1 MMILAAILG
10 VVHSARY
17 GPGQS
22 RVEAFLLSALKG
34 ATQVRYQHG
43 LQLLNRELA
52 SRDLRWYDMDE
63 AEQIS
68 FLANGWL
75 RDTRRGLVG
84 LILVPF

>member
-1 MMILAAILG
+1 MMILAGILG

-63 AEQIS
+63 AEQDL
-68 FLANGWL
+68 FL
-75 RDTRRGLVG
+75 RRMAG
-84 LILVPF
+84 